1 MKTLEEAIQYYSSK
15 KNSGEMSMSQ
25 VREELKLNGFFSN
38 SEIDTICREISDRE
52 LDDIIDPENPLKKFF
67 GSIYFAYFFTVF
79 WGAALV
85 AVFVFG
91 AQIESRISNIPSWVY
106 LLGMGLLLVKNLYKI
121 YQFHSRKR

>member
-1 MKTLEEAIQYYSSK
+1 
-15 KNSGEMSMSQ
+15 MSQ

>member
-91 AQIESRISNIPSWVY
+91 AQIESRISNIPSWIY

-121 YQFHSRKR
+121 YQFHSLKR

>member
-25 VREELKLNGFFSN
+25 VREELKLNGFFSY